1 MFKEAIWFVVWFNT
15 KKMPLAPPLPLEV
28 QLPVPTATHTE
39 VVSFDALLDAPVTVI
54 E

>member
-15 KKMPLAPPLPLEV
+15 KKMPLAPALLDV
-28 QLPVPTATHTE
+28 QVPDPTSTQTE
-39 VVSFDALLDAPVTVI
+39 VVSDVAPLDAPVTVI